1 MFFASKKIWE
11 KNPSL
16 FPKRFFVIFYV
27 SLSLACV
34 IHCECNAPN
43 ETPNNNAAR
52 RRRERM
58 DYEEGKEE
66 EETDEAFETFF
77 AGTSSDAE
85 KSKALRA
92 LKSISFR
99 DDFAVESI
107 RTHGRFSSLV
117 KYCADERYGE
127 DVSILVANVS
137 GDQAKKGRRETYA
150 FGGHEVVLETVDF
163 QEGGLGCYVY
173 DAEKRMC
180 QWFLETNGKK
190 NERDSFE
197 GKRVL
202 ELGAG
207 VGLLGLFLAK
217 QREEVLDAIVVTE
230 HVTSLLNVL
239 EANGKLNALDET
251 RFVVK
256 RLLWE
261 EACEMEKRAD
271 GSIADGS
278 TTAKNIEDE
287 DDRKWMRETL
297 GKPTN
302 EEERFDIVI
311 GSELAYDERIIPPLL
326 SVIDMFMKENGVVW
340 ISVVDRY
347 EKKGVMIECFENEV
361 SKYAHLIFER
371 RVSDGKFHLYRIVKK
386 NVTVVRSPH
395 RTSR

>member
-1 MFFASKKIWE
+1 
-11 KNPSL
+11 
-16 FPKRFFVIFYV
+16 
-27 SLSLACV
+27 
-34 IHCECNAPN
+34 
-43 ETPNNNAAR
+43 
-52 RRRERM
+52 M
-58 DYEEGKEE
+58 DYEEEKEEE

-150 FGGHEVVLETVDF
+150 FGGYEVVLKTVDF

-190 NERDSFE
+190 NERDLFE

-261 EACEMEKRAD
+261 EACE
-271 GSIADGS
+271 
-278 TTAKNIEDE
+278 
-287 DDRKWMRETL
+287 TL

-326 SVIDMFMKENGVVW
+326 SVIDMFTKENGVVW